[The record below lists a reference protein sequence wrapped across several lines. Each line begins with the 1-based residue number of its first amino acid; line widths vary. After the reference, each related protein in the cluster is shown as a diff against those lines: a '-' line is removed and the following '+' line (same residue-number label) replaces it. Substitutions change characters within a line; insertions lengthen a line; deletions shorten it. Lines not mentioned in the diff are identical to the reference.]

1 MERPK
6 SESRLS
12 PYLIAA
18 LTAGAILVAVLVVD
32 RLEQQ
37 RYDKVREAR
46 ILRSLSN
53 VRARL
58 EAALNERL
66 FLGARAQG
74 LRVDSSEYNCAGV

>member
-1 MERPK
+1 MERAN
-6 SESRLS
+6 SESLLS

-18 LTAGAILVAVLVVD
+18 LTTGAILVAALAVD

-37 RYDKVREAR
+37 RFDRVREAR

-58 EAALNERL
+58 EAELNQRL
-66 FLGARAQG
+66 FLTRG
-74 LRVDSSEYNCAGV
+74 LRAYVSTPSEY